1 MCAFI
6 VYSVSFLLT
15 EDKVLKQFSSFL
27 VPQFVSTQNSP
38 ILGSASLFLL
48 QEERVVDFFWL
59 FFDFWF

>member
-48 QEERVVDFFWL
+48 QEE
-59 FFDFWF
+59 